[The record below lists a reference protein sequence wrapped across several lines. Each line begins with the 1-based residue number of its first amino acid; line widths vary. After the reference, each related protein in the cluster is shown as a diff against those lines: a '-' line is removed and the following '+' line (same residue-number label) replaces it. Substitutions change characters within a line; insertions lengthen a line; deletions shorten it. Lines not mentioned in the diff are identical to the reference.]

1 MEVNGRCG
9 VREPSSESD
18 IKRQSFTTS
27 CSWPQ
32 FPLRLL
38 KTVTSPTATPP
49 CFAETGACL
58 QPHSRFGLPHASR
71 DQRTKTPVLTE
82 DFKSK
87 QSAR

>member
-27 CSWPQ
+27 WPQ

-38 KTVTSPTATPP
+38 KAAMSPTATPP

-58 QPHSRFGLPHASR
+58 QPHSRFGLPHAGR
-71 DQRTKTPVLTE
+71 DQRTKTPVLNE
-82 DFKSK
+82 DFWSK